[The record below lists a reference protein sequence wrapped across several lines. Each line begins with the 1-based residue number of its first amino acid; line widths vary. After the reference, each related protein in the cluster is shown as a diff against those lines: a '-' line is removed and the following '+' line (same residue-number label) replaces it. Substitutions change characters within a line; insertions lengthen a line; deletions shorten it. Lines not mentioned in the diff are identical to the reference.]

1 MFLVLY
7 VVQAHARWS
16 LLRGSSVYLFGTGCA
31 IVWVLHIRC
40 RTTLQQRQCNEH
52 STVSPIFSMPLP
64 GTCARVIPSLR
75 PSCNVPI
82 ASLTCKAGHCLL
94 PSTAFVAHRW
104 PAHLP
109 SATRSTGRPIC
120 IRRHARFLLPAT
132 VAQALHA
139 LSSTAHRCCANS
151 THYVKTPPRK
161 LHTSDCRCKCSL
173 GCPSS
178 CARG

>member
-40 RTTLQQRQCNEH
+40 RTTPLQHQCNER
-52 STVSPIFSMPLP
+52 STASPIFSMPLP
-64 GTCARVIPSLR
+64 ETCARVIPSLR
-75 PSCNVPI
+75 PLCNVPI
-82 ASLTCKAGHCLL
+82 VSPTCMVGHCQL

-120 IRRHARFLLPAT
+120 IRQPAHFLLPAT
-132 VAQALHA
+132 AAQVLRA
-139 LSSTAHRCCANS
+139 LSSTAHRSCANS
-151 THYVKTPPRK
+151 THCVKTPQHK

-178 CARG
+178 CAHG